1 MLLHEAP
8 SLRVDVVS
16 WSPRGDWVA
25 MSQFAAPQDWATWDG
40 VGEMW
45 LLRPQGDERI
55 SLGPTV
61 ATLVAWHATAPQW
74 SRTGDRLA
82 YLAGSQVLTD
92 EGSAFDASLMI
103 WEEKTGEVRTLLP
116 RSGQTLRALSWAPD
130 DVALLY
136 LATPLRAG
144 GEFAVSRLSFATVQA
159 HEVVPAR
166 GLPIRLGTHS
176 TVLWLTS
183 EEVQ

>member
-116 RSGQTLRALSWAPD
+116 VAARPYVPSPGAGRRSCCGWPRHRAQRRVCCLPP
-130 DVALLY
+130 LLCHG
-136 LATPLRAG
+136 AG
-144 GEFAVSRLSFATVQA
+144 A
-159 HEVVPAR
+159 
-166 GLPIRLGTHS
+166 
-176 TVLWLTS
+176 
-183 EEVQ
+183 